1 MVFMVQIIEKSWDVT
16 PVRNERTEEAG
27 KWKIEQCSGRPET
40 AIRWSWINLKKTS
53 GSHAPSLAR
62 IALYWNFGETLE
74 FSFARSV
81 KLWRNKVKHC
91 SSKFYIK
98 PVHQQNGGELVV
110 FRLPNEIW
118 KLTIMRFDL
127 MQKITMT
134 WILTLASQAVLTLWM
149 LLALPQ
155 STVAKWQI

>member
-1 MVFMVQIIEKSWDVT
+1 MICIQILYGFHGPNYREKLRCH
-16 PVRNERTEEAG
+16 VRNERTEEGG

-40 AIRWSWINLKKTS
+40 AIRWSWINLNKTS

-91 SSKFYIK
+91 SSKFFIK
-98 PVHQQNGGELVV
+98 PVHQQNGRELVV

-134 WILTLASQAVLTLWM
+134 WILTLASQA
-149 LLALPQ
+149 ALSPWP
-155 STVAKWQI
+155 SGCC